1 MTESNETPVNQSVLA
16 ELQRRML
23 KAEAALREKE
33 EENDLLHQRLTQY
46 EGRWSEYEHKMR
58 SMEEVWQKQM
68 RSLQSSLSIAKK
80 SLSLEEKTPERDSTA
95 TLDRNTLVLPR
106 GSRATVDREMSAGFS
121 IINRLTEEFDQRS
134 QVFADDVKFLV
145 EVKSGK
151 TDAGL
156 NPDRELRRL
165 KQNFESWKKDFGIRL
180 REAKVILN
188 KLGSDEINLEKV
200 KRRWWAKLNNTKV
213 A

>member
-1 MTESNETPVNQSVLA
+1 MTESNETPINQSVLA

>member
-1 MTESNETPVNQSVLA
+1 
-16 ELQRRML
+16 ML
-23 KAEAALREKE
+23 KAEATLREKE